1 MNEQQCS
8 GKVMQIVIMKSQL
21 NRNGIEIK
29 MKRPIQ
35 CVAAMLRQCV
45 SKCSHLLCVYNIDM
59 DMDIDAM

>member
-1 MNEQQCS
+1 
-8 GKVMQIVIMKSQL
+8 MQIVIMKSQL